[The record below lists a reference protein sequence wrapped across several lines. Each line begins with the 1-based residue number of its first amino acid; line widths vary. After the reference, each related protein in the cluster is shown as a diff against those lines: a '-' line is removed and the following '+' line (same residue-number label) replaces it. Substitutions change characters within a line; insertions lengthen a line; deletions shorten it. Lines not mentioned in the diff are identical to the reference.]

1 MNIIEDAGIVE
12 AGVFDLKSFTIN
24 TKLYC
29 SDPCYN
35 YNKENAHKALPG
47 LYNVRA
53 GLFRADHD
61 VINALYVLQLIEFQ
75 KHVRRLMVDK
85 DSALAVNAMNT
96 SSFSWREIEK
106 PITIEKVKDYVFK
119 TRHSAPEYYPTFEK
133 IFELANAIIPLME
146 VELNQFKVN
155 KEEWMVDFLKDSFDY
170 YEFEIATVTEV
181 LGDKLYNEKMEHRLT
196 VACGKVQ
203 DYMESI
209 KICRKLFMHIKHESI
224 PKYSPIESDKWEYID
239 SLHVD
244 SGQLSFMDEEFYK
257 STGGD
262 DYFERLSHVE
272 KAYTVGIN
280 EYGATTNT
288 PYGDG
293 IYPLY
298 AIKDKDG
305 NIVEAIYHFMIEE
318 NEV

>member
-85 DSALAVNAMNT
+85 DSALAVNAMNV
-96 SSFSWREIEK
+96 SSFNWREIEK
-106 PITIEKVKDYVFK
+106 PVTMEKVKKFVFNTNYADPK
-119 TRHSAPEYYPTFEK
+119 YHHTINK
-133 IFELANAIIPLME
+133 IFELADSIIPLME
-146 VELNQFKVN
+146 VELNKFNVN
-155 KEEWMVDFLKDSFDY
+155 KEQWIVDFLKDSFDY
-170 YEFEIATVTEV
+170 YEFEIASVTEV
-181 LGDKLYNEKMEHRLT
+181 FGDKQYNEKMEQRLT
-196 VACGKVQ
+196 RACGKVQ
-203 DYMESI
+203 DYLEST

-262 DYFERLSHVE
+262 DYFERLNNVE
-272 KAYTVGIN
+272 KLYTVGIN

-288 PYGDG
+288 AYGDG

-298 AIKDKDG
+298 AIKDKDD
-305 NIVEAIYHFMIEE
+305 NIVEAIYHFMIEG
-318 NEV
+318 NEL

>member
-85 DSALAVNAMNT
+85 DSALAVSSMNT

-106 PITIEKVKDYVFK
+106 PITLEKVKDYVFNS
-119 TRHSAPEYYPTFEK
+119 RYSATEYYPTFEK
-133 IFELANAIIPLME
+133 IFELANAIIPLLE